1 MTDSATPTITSLAD
15 RPSLI
20 SRVYEIN
27 ETWPPFTSH
36 DLVAST
42 LLSQVVEEF
51 PQYCAVATD
60 GDRVIAR
67 ALAVPFNAEAD
78 GRTETPDQGWDRVL
92 SWAFRDRRHGLPPTV
107 AGALEITVDTEYL
120 GRGLSYR
127 MLRALRDA
135 AEGQG
140 HRVLLAPVRPTAKH
154 LQPRVPMSDYIRQRR
169 EDGLP
174 DDPWLRVHVKAGGT
188 IANVAPA
195 SMTVSGS
202 LRQWRQWTGL
212 PFDCDGDIEVPGALA
227 PVRCDIALDRA
238 VYVEPNVWVRHALR
252 TAG

>member
-1 MTDSATPTITSLAD
+1 MTDSTTPTITSLAD

-42 LLSQVVEEF
+42 LLSRVVEEF
-51 PQYCAVATD
+51 PEYCAVATD

-78 GRTETPDQGWDRVL
+78 GRTETPDQGWDRD
-92 SWAFRDRRHGLPPTV
+92 RDRRHGLPPTV
-107 AGALEITVDTEYL
+107 ASALEITVDTEYL

-140 HRVLLAPVRPTAKH
+140 HSVLLAPVRPTAKH
-154 LQPRVPMSDYIRQRR
+154 LQPRVPMSD
-169 EDGLP
+169 
-174 DDPWLRVHVKAGGT
+174 
-188 IANVAPA
+188 
-195 SMTVSGS
+195 
-202 LRQWRQWTGL
+202 
-212 PFDCDGDIEVPGALA
+212 
-227 PVRCDIALDRA
+227 
-238 VYVEPNVWVRHALR
+238 
-252 TAG
+252 